1 MELARNITAI
11 VALGM
16 IGAGFWVVYPPS
28 ALIVVGV
35 IVLMGILNGS
45 RRIERKHNDP

>member
-16 IGAGFWVVYPPS
+16 IGAGFWVVYPPA
-28 ALIVVGV
+28 ALIVVGAV
-35 IVLMGILNGS
+35 VLAGIVHGS
-45 RRIERKHNDP
+45 KRIERKNDVP